1 MDKPVEWHLWS
12 AEEIVEALPR
22 LIGEVESRLS
32 EFPEDHREK
41 NRAAVESLRT
51 SLPAPAHIRDGSR
64 SRELVTLGFALDVL
78 GRKTAGDGHVE
89 EGLALFQAAHEM
101 FRGGNPLLRATRP
114 LRQTLGNALKV
125 LVLAEVA
132 RARRGETTAGTIR
145 ERLQAFVTSA
155 WGFLPPQL
163 ALTVNEM
170 ILLELERVRAAGESD
185 EPFQERLIH
194 DNIEAV
200 LAMEIP
206 SRLEA
211 IRRRWEEIGERV
223 APAAARKAQRGV
235 RRPESLSALLPPAL
249 WREVQQ
255 AVEQGDVDGLAHALA
270 DAEDELET
278 NLRLRLDAKPEY
290 REPTGEL
297 RLVGGV
303 DPAFVEARAL
313 LLQRDPQALD
323 RFNNIHYRRS
333 HNTIAKEW
341 YAYALA
347 VFGRPT
353 DIHDIIKLLEDAIL
367 SERHR
372 HDRGWTARWNLA
384 CALRRLPSRATDALD
399 VLLPVLESD
408 AHTSEVFELC
418 LLWALEQNRQDV
430 LASLLLRA
438 RHYEAHLLAAL
449 RDAEGRREGSGPS
462 SFRDHFRRINRIL
475 RDPDR
480 VFPDPKERLTFD
492 ELDQLAR
499 DFIESSLVAAGV
511 EWFCQRVAYGAEGRV
526 FKNWECAALLNES
539 AGDLRAAWR
548 CRLQSWRSTQH
559 KKNVDPRKK
568 TFVLRALLGWAQRH
582 ACEEDGLRVLR
593 QSWRDTSMTDADARL
608 WEERLGRGT
617 LGPAGETPPP
627 DAGTAPG
634 WDGPSGSE
642 ARGDDRA
649 SGASGP
655 DPAAAVA
662 VPARERHRADEP
674 SGARRQPLALLLD
687 WENLKISLAEVL
699 KGLPEAKAQGLRPRL
714 AGPELAARLLDA
726 AWRHGTP
733 RQRWAVADWDR
744 PFFEGDQKAVKA
756 ARFWPDIAGGEKF
769 NSSDHVLREK
779 IHHVLR
785 EYPDIEV
792 YVIGTGDGDFLE
804 AIKTLQQQGKQV
816 ILWATR
822 RAVNEV
828 YGESLRGP
836 DRIRIEWIEDLVL
849 GEEAAD

>member
-1 MDKPVEWHLWS
+1 MDKSVEWHLWS
-12 AEEIVEALPR
+12 PERIVDALPH

-41 NRAAVESLRT
+41 NRAAVESLRAT
-51 SLPAPAHIRDGSR
+51 APTPGQIRDGSR

-78 GRKTAGDGHVE
+78 GRKTADDGQLE
-89 EGLALFQAAHEM
+89 ASLALFQAAHEM

-114 LRQTLGNALKV
+114 MRQTLGNALKV
-125 LVLAEVA
+125 LTFAEIG
-132 RARRGETTAGTIR
+132 RARRGETTAGAIR
-145 ERLQAFVTSA
+145 EGLQAFVASA
-155 WGFLPPQL
+155 WGFVPPQL
-163 ALTVNEM
+163 ALTMNET
-170 ILLELERVRAAGESD
+170 ILLELERVRAAGED
-185 EPFQERLIH
+185 DAAFHERLIH

-206 SRLEA
+206 SRLEQV
-211 IRRRWEEIGERV
+211 RRQWEEMGERV
-223 APAAARKAQRGV
+223 APAAARKAQRGLQ
-235 RRPESLSALLPPAL
+235 RPEALSALLSAAV
-249 WREVQQ
+249 WAEIQQ
-255 AVEQGDVDGLAHALA
+255 AVERGDVDALAHTLA
-270 DAEDELET
+270 DVEDNLET
-278 NLRLRLDAKPEY
+278 NLRLRLDAKPEF
-290 REPTGEL
+290 REPAGEL

-313 LLQRDPQALD
+313 LLQRDPRALD

-341 YAYALA
+341 YAFALTA
-347 VFGRPT
+347 FGRPT
-353 DIHDIIKLLEDAIL
+353 DIHDIIELLEDAVR

-372 HDRGWTARWNLA
+372 PDRGWTARWNLA
-384 CALRRLPSRATDALD
+384 CALRRLPPRATDALE
-399 VLLPVLESD
+399 VLIPVLESD

-418 LLWALEQNRQDV
+418 LLWALEQNRQDL
-430 LASLLLRA
+430 LAALLLRA

-449 RDAEGRREGSGPS
+449 RDAEGRREDNGALP

-492 ELDQLAR
+492 ELDQLTR
-499 DFIESSLVAAGV
+499 EFIESSLVTAGV
-511 EWFCQRVAYGAEGRV
+511 EWFRQRVAYGAEGRV
-526 FKNWECAALLNES
+526 FKNWECAAVLNE
-539 AGDLRAAWR
+539 AVGDLPAAWR

-568 TFVLRALLGWAQRH
+568 TFVLRSLLGWAQRH
-582 ACEEDGLRVLR
+582 GFEEEGLRVLR

-608 WEERLGRGT
+608 WEERLGTAGPGGESSP
-617 LGPAGETPPP
+617 LDAGAAPSWEGPAE
-627 DAGTAPG
+627 PG
-634 WDGPSGSE
+634 

-649 SGASGP
+649 AGSRSADQLSAGAATAR
-655 DPAAAVA
+655 DRRRAA
-662 VPARERHRADEP
+662 EP
-674 SGARRQPLALLLD
+674 PVARRQPLALLLD
-687 WENLKISLAEVL
+687 WENIKISLADVL
-699 KGLPEAKAQGLRPRL
+699 KALPEAKAQLLRSRL
-714 AGPELAARLLDA
+714 AGPELAQRLLDA

-785 EYPDIEV
+785 EYPDIGV
-792 YVIGTGDGDFLE
+792 YVIGTGDGDFME
-804 AIKTLQQQGKQV
+804 AIRTLQQQGKQV

-822 RAVNEV
+822 RAINAV

-836 DRIRIEWIEDLVL
+836 DRIRIEWLEDLVF
-849 GEEAAD
+849 GEDVLE